1 MLPPPVCQRLPID
14 TAKQV
19 FGDQPVVGCQIVG
32 NGCRSLARPVVV
44 VDLVDQLRIA
54 VAAVDHNQPG
64 GQINDNHP
72 RIPAVEIVPGVEID
86 RYPNSPFVLVQ
97 LLLPDTYNLVGWLYG
112 WQIAELAWQHVEH
125 DDNSGGSYWVKSYKL
140 WTMADLPTS

>member
-1 MLPPPVCQRLPID
+1 VDIY
-14 TAKQV
+14 QV
-19 FGDQPVVGCQIVG
+19 KTTDCSNDVV
-32 NGCRSLARPVVV
+32 SL
-44 VDLVDQLRIA
+44 
-54 VAAVDHNQPG
+54 
-64 GQINDNHP
+64 
-72 RIPAVEIVPGVEID
+72 IVPGVEID